1 MRILIISNEYP
12 HPDRPHNPIIQRIV
26 AATAADE
33 RVESVEF
40 VPFTNRFSDFGKIRS
55 AAKRSDLIHIHFG
68 GAYAFLVWIALIGI
82 RKPKFITFHGTDIHM
97 GELQTERRPLFRLK
111 IRINQKCSFLSLRCF
126 DRCGFV
132 NKSLID
138 FIPPGLKAKTSGKYF
153 IQHLGVDY
161 ELFRIIPKKEAGEML
176 GIVSDKKQV
185 LFSDLSGTPL
195 KRRDIAQSIVSA
207 LGPDFELLVMN
218 RVKPE
223 LVPVYLNACDFLLLT
238 SDAEGSPNIVREAL
252 SLNVPVFSVDV
263 GDVAEQIAGLRNS
276 AIISREPEEAAG
288 TILEKLSHPVAEDT
302 RALLRDRLDFRLL
315 AKDVVDI
322 YVNYSQKI

>member
-55 AAKRSDLIHIHFG
+55 AAKRNGLIHIHFG
-68 GAYAFLVWIALIGI
+68 GAYALLVWIALIGI
-82 RKPKFITFHGTDIHM
+82 RKPKFITFHGTELHM
-97 GELQTERRPLFRLK
+97 GELSTEQRPLFRLK
-111 IRINQKCSFLSLRCF
+111 IRINQKCSFLSLHCF
-126 DRCGFV
+126 NRCGFV

-161 ELFRIIPKKEAGEML
+161 GLFRIIPKEKAREML
-176 GIVSDKKQV
+176 SIVSNRKQV

-207 LGPDFELLVMN
+207 LGSDFELLVMN

-252 SLNVPVFSVDV
+252 SLNVPVFSVNV
-263 GDVAEQIAGLRNS
+263 GDVAEQIAGLKNS
-276 AIISREPEEAAG
+276 AIISREPEEAAR
-288 TILEKLSHPVAEDT
+288 TILDIFSSTPDCKT
-302 RALLRDRLDFRLL
+302 RDILFSRLNFNEQV
-315 AKDVVDI
+315 KEVTNI
-322 YVNYSQKI
+322 YYKFLHD